1 MFGRTWIAPD
11 GWSDKTSLFATKY
24 SAVIGGF
31 IGTTFRNFNVSGF
44 EKNLLSV
51 NSSSR
56 RSQVN
61 LWWREFWKDVNNCS
75 QCSWKGCGGKL
86 TNINEDL
93 VSFMRTT
100 TWAYVIDAVQAAAH
114 AFDSIYRCPLDHSNL
129 SQVTCLPKENNIL
142 STNVLRALAKIQFQ
156 GLTGSISFNRNGD
169 SLRSAAYDIV
179 NLQFVPGSTPTLR
192 KVGTWYRAF
201 KERLQL
207 KRDLIVW
214 KNGSKV
220 VPTSRC
226 SDLCPPGTRQSPIV
240 ACCWECIQCPPGS
253 VSAGYSSTNCTECA
267 IDEKS
272 NHDNTKYEA
281 LPLDNLTLKDGRGI
295 ALLVTAGIG
304 VSLTLFTFGVFLK
317 NRHTPVVKS
326 SEPGLCYIYLFSIL
340 VAFSAAGLLT
350 FGLTAFSCTAN
361 LLLGTIYYNI
371 CVSILFLRTTF
382 SLAPRV

>member
-1 MFGRTWIAPD
+1 
-11 GWSDKTSLFATKY
+11 
-24 SAVIGGF
+24 
-31 IGTTFRNFNVSGF
+31 
-44 EKNLLSV
+44 
-51 NSSSR
+51 
-56 RSQVN
+56 
-61 LWWREFWKDVNNCS
+61 
-75 QCSWKGCGGKL
+75 
-86 TNINEDL
+86 
-93 VSFMRTT
+93 MRTT
-100 TWAYVIDAVQAAAH
+100 TWAYEIDAVQAASH

-156 GLTGSISFNRNGD
+156 GLTGSISFNKNGD

-192 KVGTWYRAF
+192 KVGTWDRVF

-226 SDLCPPGTRQSPIV
+226 SDLCPPGTRQCPIV

-340 VAFSAAGLLT
+340 VTFSAAGLLT
-350 FGLTAFSCTAN
+350 FGFSCTAN

-371 CVSILFLRTTF
+371 CVSILFLRTTRLLHVF
-382 SLAPRV
+382 NFRAIAKSKTRCFHNTRYHFAVLVVLNLLPVVLNLILLIFEPPFVRVKIVQLQHKTLECKSNGTT